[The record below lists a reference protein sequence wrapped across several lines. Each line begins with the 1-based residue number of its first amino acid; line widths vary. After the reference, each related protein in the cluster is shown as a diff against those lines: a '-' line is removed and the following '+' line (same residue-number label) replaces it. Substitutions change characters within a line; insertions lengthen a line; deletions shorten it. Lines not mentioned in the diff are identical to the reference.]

1 MKTHQTESI
10 DKSQAAQLQMNVVDR
25 KDDVLPPN
33 SATSNPL
40 EMPVLQNF
48 PGNENQM
55 NTQSPSRQRK
65 SPTPS
70 APKIA
75 SESFEDL
82 KGKIKEDLYEM
93 KVFGFKFSI
102 SVSTELGSRRFL
114 NISSIR
120 IEKPLEEGRK
130 RVRWRCV
137 CSHAK
142 DVVMIS
148 EIVKR

>member
-1 MKTHQTESI
+1 MEPKSSGKRSPDASEHASNTKLPTAGPPSTPGKKPWKDLKTHQTESI

-25 KDDVLPPN
+25 NDDALPPN

-55 NTQSPSRQRK
+55 NTQSPSRQLK
-65 SPTPS
+65 SSTPS

-82 KGKIKEDLYEM
+82 KGKIKED
-93 KVFGFKFSI
+93 
-102 SVSTELGSRRFL
+102 
-114 NISSIR
+114 
-120 IEKPLEEGRK
+120 
-130 RVRWRCV
+130 
-137 CSHAK
+137 
-142 DVVMIS
+142 
-148 EIVKR
+148 